1 MTEPP
6 KPKEGDEICPMC
18 RRPKSKHSP
27 EELLTCSRKMEE
39 FKKNTKGGAG
49 IEWIFTNC
57 QWNGQGSIHFVSNSS
72 PKIELTLSR
81 GFMKLVQGP
90 YRFSCEND

>member
-27 EELLTCSRKMEE
+27 EELLACSRKMERQIVSLLPRTS
-39 FKKNTKGGAG
+39 KK
-49 IEWIFTNC
+49 I
-57 QWNGQGSIHFVSNSS
+57 
-72 PKIELTLSR
+72 
-81 GFMKLVQGP
+81 
-90 YRFSCEND
+90 

>member
-6 KPKEGDEICPMC
+6 KPKKGDEICPMC

-27 EELLTCSRKMEE
+27 DELLTCSRKMAE

-49 IEWIFTNC
+49 IEWIFV
-57 QWNGQGSIHFVSNSS
+57 NG
-72 PKIELTLSR
+72 
-81 GFMKLVQGP
+81 
-90 YRFSCEND
+90 